1 MHAFDARLP
10 PLREDEHGVIR
21 LGSTRVSL
29 ESVVIA
35 FDRGASAEEI
45 AESFPSVELATVYA
59 TLAYVLTER
68 DRVDQYLS
76 QRKTSVDELRAEA
89 ERRFPADGL
98 RARLLSRRRG
108 ETL

>member
-1 MHAFDARLP
+1 M
-10 PLREDEHGVIR
+10 IR

>member
-35 FDRGASAEEI
+35 FDRGATAEEI
-45 AESFPSVELATVYA
+45 AESFPSVDLATVYA

-68 DRVDQYLS
+68 DRVDQYVS
-76 QRKTSVDELRAEA
+76 QRKAKVDELRTEA
-89 ERRFPADGL
+89 EHRFPAGGL
-98 RARLLSRRRG
+98 RSRLLSRRRG
-108 ETL
+108 EAL